1 MGYFIKQFD
10 DYRLNFPLDDGEGES
25 EREILLNTMRLMNF
39 IIMTKKDIL
48 GKTESKENLSNILR
62 SGLNH
67 SNDRSYDRLFLRC
80 EKAFPIPSSVS
91 IPESGNCYTLN
102 ETYKIM
108 GTLTLLSIMLQNFSD
123 YRFSIRSNL
132 QFSGEHYGPSNLTLT
147 LRCNPNPIM

>member
-67 SNDRSYDRLFLRC
+67 SNDKSYDRLFLRC
-80 EKAFPIPSSVS
+80 EKAFRSSVS

-102 ETYKIM
+102 ETYKIIF
-108 GTLTLLSIMLQNFSD
+108 LT
-123 YRFSIRSNL
+123 
-132 QFSGEHYGPSNLTLT
+132 GEYKLKRETV
-147 LRCNPNPIM
+147 